1 MIVVIDTNILL
12 VSVSPQSKY
21 HWIYKRFLNKEY
33 QLAVSTEILL
43 EYEEII
49 ERFMGKDVAQSVV
62 KAIAYA
68 PNTVLVTR
76 WYSWNL
82 ISSDPD
88 DNKFVDAFIACGA
101 DYIITEDKHFE
112 VVKNFP
118 FPPVKIISL
127 SAFSEIIN
135 NPISEAFE
143 TNQR

>member
-12 VSVSPQSKY
+12 VSVSPQSKH
-21 HWIYKRFLNKEY
+21 HWIYKGFLNKEY

-49 ERFMGKDVAQSVV
+49 GRFMGKEVAQSVV

-68 PNTVLVTR
+68 PNTILVTR
-76 WYSWNL
+76 WFSWNL

-112 VVKNFP
+112 TINNLP
-118 FPPVKIISL
+118 FPPVKVISL
-127 SAFSEIIN
+127 SAYYELLN
-135 NPISEAFE
+135 HTISGDIGK
-143 TNQR
+143 